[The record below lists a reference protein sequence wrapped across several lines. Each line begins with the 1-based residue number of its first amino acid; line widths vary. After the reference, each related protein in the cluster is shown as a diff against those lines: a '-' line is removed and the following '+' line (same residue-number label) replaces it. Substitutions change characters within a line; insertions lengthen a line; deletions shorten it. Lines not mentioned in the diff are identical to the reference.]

1 MKRNSDQP
9 SLFNF
14 GVKKIKNNEETESE
28 SSNIENIATEVDV
41 PNALQTQLDTN
52 IDNESLKN
60 YSLDIGLF
68 LSASNNI
75 NDAKKYELLKN
86 PWTPP
91 KNYQFPIEQQ
101 RRLKFQLDW
110 LNRFPWLVYS
120 EKVQGALCKCCV
132 LFANN
137 SVGKGALIIKPFTKW
152 KDAIERFNRH
162 SNSEYHKLSIIRS
175 EEFIK
180 VMENK
185 KK

>member
-1 MKRNSDQP
+1 MLQQIRYQ
-9 SLFNF
+9 
-14 GVKKIKNNEETESE
+14 SE
-28 SSNIENIATEVDV
+28 SSSIENIATEVDV

-101 RRLKFQLDW
+101 RRLKFQFDW
-110 LNRFPWLVYS
+110 LIRFPLLVYS
-120 EKVQGALCKCCV
+120 EKVPCV
-132 LFANN
+132 NAVYYLPIT
-137 SVGKGALIIKPFTKW
+137 VLVKGSIK
-152 KDAIERFNRH
+152 N
-162 SNSEYHKLSIIRS
+162 
-175 EEFIK
+175 
-180 VMENK
+180 
-185 KK
+185 

>member
-41 PNALQTQLDTN
+41 PNALQTPQLDTN
-52 IDNESLKN
+52 IDNESLKK

-68 LSASNNI
+68 LSASNNR
-75 NDAKKYELLKN
+75 NDVKKYELLKN

-101 RRLKFQLDW
+101 RQLKFQLDW

-120 EKVQGALCKCCV
+120 EKVQGAMCKCCV

-137 SVGKGALIIKPFTKW
+137 SVDKGIHKKLVALIIKPFTK
-152 KDAIERFNRH
+152 
-162 SNSEYHKLSIIRS
+162 
-175 EEFIK
+175 
-180 VMENK
+180 
-185 KK
+185 

>member
-1 MKRNSDQP
+1 VN
-9 SLFNF
+9 
-14 GVKKIKNNEETESE
+14 V
-28 SSNIENIATEVDV
+28 ENIATEVDV
-41 PNALQTQLDTN
+41 PNVLQIQLDTN

-101 RRLKFQLDW
+101 RWLTFQLDW

-120 EKVQGALCKCCV
+120 EKVQGALC
-132 LFANN
+132 
-137 SVGKGALIIKPFTKW
+137 
-152 KDAIERFNRH
+152 
-162 SNSEYHKLSIIRS
+162 
-175 EEFIK
+175 
-180 VMENK
+180 
-185 KK
+185 

>member
-28 SSNIENIATEVDV
+28 SSSIENIATEVDV

-91 KNYQFPIEQQ
+91 KNYQ
-101 RRLKFQLDW
+101 
-110 LNRFPWLVYS
+110 
-120 EKVQGALCKCCV
+120 
-132 LFANN
+132 
-137 SVGKGALIIKPFTKW
+137 LII
-152 KDAIERFNRH
+152 ILQMR
-162 SNSEYHKLSIIRS
+162 
-175 EEFIK
+175 
-180 VMENK
+180 
-185 KK
+185 